1 MHTRI
6 LIGAAAFAAIAGT
19 LSAQSY
25 QRRAVMTGGGFPGGG
40 QCQVEVMV
48 DGSAQVDIR
57 GDNAVLRNMSGQTP
71 QWRVFECTGVMP
83 TNVSNFELR
92 DTQGRGDIELVRD
105 PRNGGEA
112 VVRIEDPES
121 GPGIYR
127 FRMVWNNGVPGGYR
141 ERNTW
146 GENGNYRQQFTRQDA
161 LRACQ
166 DSVRTEAM
174 NRFHTGNLEFKTSAQ
189 TNPERP
195 DWITGTLQINGD
207 YGRHDWYQFSCSVDY
222 DAHRVYD
229 TQIQAMDQPRG
240 GYRSDSRAAT
250 NSPAVPACE
259 RAAAQRLRDQGYG
272 GIQFGTV
279 RVEDRPGGN
288 DVVLGSMTAQGQY
301 GTESFGYSC
310 SVRLESGEVR
320 SVDVTNR

>member
-1 MHTRI
+1 MHIRI
-6 LIGAAAFAAIAGT
+6 LIAAAAFAAITGT

-25 QRRAVMTGGGFPGGG
+25 QRRAVMTGGGVPGGG
-40 QCQVEVMV
+40 QCLVEVMV
-48 DGSAQVDIR
+48 DGSAEVDIR
-57 GDNAVLRNMSGQTP
+57 GDNAVLRNMSGQAP
-71 QWRVFECTGVMP
+71 QWRAFNCTSVMP
-83 TNVSNFELR
+83 LNPSNFEFR
-92 DTQGRGDIELVRD
+92 EPEGRGDIELIRD
-105 PRNGGEA
+105 PRNGGAA
-112 VVRIEDPES
+112 VVRIEDPDS

-127 FRMVWNNGVPGGYR
+127 FRIVWNNGVPGGYR

-146 GENGNYRQQFTRQDA
+146 GNDNGYYRQFTRQDA

-166 DSVRTEAM
+166 DNVRQEAM
-174 NRFHTGNLEFKTSAQ
+174 NRFHTGNLDFKTSAQ

-195 DWITGTLQINGD
+195 DWITGTLQINGE
-207 YGRHDWYQFSCSVDY
+207 YGRHDWYRFSCSVDY

-240 GYRSDSRAAT
+240 EYRGDSGVAINR
-250 NSPAVPACE
+250 PAVPACE
-259 RAAAQRLRDQGYG
+259 RAAAQRLREQGYG
-272 GIQFGTV
+272 GIQFGAV
-279 RVEDRPGGN
+279 KVEDRPGGN

-301 GTESFGYSC
+301 GQESFGYSC